1 MKNMIKDIII
11 AIDGH
16 SGCGKSSTAK
26 ELAKHFKYKYLDSG
40 AMYRAVTLFF
50 LRNKVDIN
58 DINKV
63 RDSLGKIFIDFVIK
77 SGIQKIFLNGKC
89 VEDLIRKEDISKKVS
104 VVSAIPEVRKF
115 LVNIQKKM
123 GLNKKIV
130 VEGRDITTVVFPN
143 AEIKVF
149 MTASL
154 DVRARRRYEE
164 MKISN
169 RDITLDQVSDNLK
182 DRDEKDSS
190 REDSPLLKVD
200 DAYYVDTSS
209 LKLDDQI
216 KKIKT
221 LVYEKFG

>member
-26 ELAKHFKYKYLDSG
+26 ALAKHFKYKYLDSG

-58 DINKV
+58 DIGQV
-63 RDSLGKIFIDFVIK
+63 RDSLEKIFIDFVIK

-89 VEDLIRKEDISKKVS
+89 VEDIIRKENILKKVS

-169 RDITLDQVSDNLK
+169 PDITLDQVSDNLK

-200 DAYYVDTSS
+200 DAYYIDTSS

>member
-26 ELAKHFKYKYLDSG
+26 ALAKHFKYKYLDSG

-58 DINKV
+58 DIGQV
-63 RDSLGKIFIDFVIK
+63 RDSLEKISIDFVIK
-77 SGIQKIFLNGKC
+77 SGIQKTFLNGKC
-89 VEDLIRKEDISKKVS
+89 VEDIIRKENVLKKVS

-115 LVNIQKKM
+115 LVKIQKKM
-123 GLNKKIV
+123 GINKKIV

-143 AEIKVF
+143 AEVKVF

-169 RDITLDQVSDNLK
+169 PDITLDQVSDNLK
-182 DRDEKDSS
+182 DRDKKDSN
-190 REDSPLLKVD
+190 
-200 DAYYVDTSS
+200 DAV
-209 LKLDDQI
+209 
-216 KKIKT
+216 IKT
-221 LVYEKFG
+221 LTSALGKTTVVISLPSTTIFLLIPIFF

>member
-63 RDSLGKIFIDFVIK
+63 IDSLDKIFIDFVIK

-89 VEDLIRKEDISKKVS
+89 VEDLIRKENISKKVS
-104 VVSAIPEVRKF
+104 MVSAIPEVRKF

-143 AEIKVF
+143 AEIKIF

-169 RDITLDQVSDNLK
+169 PDITLDQVSDNLK

-209 LKLDDQI
+209 LKLNDQI

>member
-63 RDSLGKIFIDFVIK
+63 KDSLEKISIDFVIK

-89 VEDLIRKEDISKKVS
+89 VEDLIRKENISKKVS

-169 RDITLDQVSDNLK
+169 PDITLDQVSDNLK

-200 DAYYVDTSS
+200 DAYYVDTSF

>member
-26 ELAKHFKYKYLDSG
+26 ALAKHFKYKYLDSG

-58 DINKV
+58 DIGQI
-63 RDSLGKIFIDFVIK
+63 RDSLEKISIDFVIK
-77 SGIQKIFLNGKC
+77 SGIQKTFLNGKC
-89 VEDLIRKEDISKKVS
+89 VEDIIRKENVLKKVS

-115 LVNIQKKM
+115 LVKIQKKM
-123 GLNKKIV
+123 GINKKIV

-143 AEIKVF
+143 AEVKVF

-169 RDITLDQVSDNLK
+169 PDITLDQVSDNLK
-182 DRDEKDSS
+182 DRDKKDSN

-216 KKIKT
+216 EKIKT

>member
-26 ELAKHFKYKYLDSG
+26 ALAKHFKYKYLDSG

-58 DINKV
+58 DIDQV
-63 RDSLGKIFIDFVIK
+63 RDSLEKISIDFVIK
-77 SGIQKIFLNGKC
+77 SGIQKTFLNGKC
-89 VEDLIRKEDISKKVS
+89 VEDLIRKENIFKKVS

-169 RDITLDQVSDNLK
+169 PDITLDQVSDNLK
-182 DRDEKDSS
+182 NRDEKDSS

-216 KKIKT
+216 EKIKT

>member
-58 DINKV
+58 DIKKV
-63 RDSLGKIFIDFVIK
+63 RDSLDKISIDFIVK

-89 VEDLIRKEDISKKVS
+89 VEHLIRKENISKKVS
-104 VVSAIPEVRKF
+104 AISAIPKVRKF

-169 RDITLDQVSDNLK
+169 PDITLDQVSDNLK

-216 KKIKT
+216 EKIKT

>member
-40 AMYRAVTLFF
+40 AMYRVVTLFF

-63 RDSLGKIFIDFVIK
+63 RDSLDKIFIDFVIK

-89 VEDLIRKEDISKKVS
+89 VEDLIRKENISKKVS
-104 VVSAIPEVRKF
+104 LVSAIPEVRKF

-130 VEGRDITTVVFPN
+130 VEGRDITTVVFPD
-143 AEIKVF
+143 AEIKIF

-154 DVRARRRYEE
+154 NVRARRRYEE

-169 RDITLDQVSDNLK
+169 PDITLDQVSDNLK